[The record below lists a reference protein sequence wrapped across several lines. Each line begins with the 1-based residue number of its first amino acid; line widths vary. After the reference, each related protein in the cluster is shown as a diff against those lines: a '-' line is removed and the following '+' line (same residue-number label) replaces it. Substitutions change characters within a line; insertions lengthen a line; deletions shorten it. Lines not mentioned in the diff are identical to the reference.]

1 MAALEVRN
9 LTKKYRPGQGNE
21 VQALDGISM
30 SINDSEFVSVVG
42 RAGSGKTT
50 LLRCMGLLIRPTSGQ
65 VIIDRVDTASL
76 SDGERADF
84 RGRRVGFVL
93 RDHSLLP
100 TLSVLQ
106 NVVLPV
112 RYGPFR
118 RGAKKRA
125 RELLDLVGLADLMRR
140 RPDELS
146 NGQAQRVAI
155 ARAMIKEPGVVL
167 ADEPT
172 GEVDNET
179 SDELLYLLRQLNR
192 TSGVT
197 LVIATHDLEVAS
209 CTDRMIR
216 IRDGQVAADERLRV
230 DLRRLRELR

>member
-1 MAALEVRN
+1 
-9 LTKKYRPGQGNE
+9 
-21 VQALDGISM
+21 
-30 SINDSEFVSVVG
+30 
-42 RAGSGKTT
+42 
-50 LLRCMGLLIRPTSGQ
+50 
-65 VIIDRVDTASL
+65 
-76 SDGERADF
+76 
-84 RGRRVGFVL
+84 
-93 RDHSLLP
+93 
-100 TLSVLQ
+100 
-106 NVVLPV
+106 
-112 RYGPFR
+112 
-118 RGAKKRA
+118 
-125 RELLDLVGLADLMRR
+125 
-140 RPDELS
+140 
-146 NGQAQRVAI
+146 VAI

>member
-30 SINDSEFVSVVG
+30 SINDGEFVSVVG

-50 LLRCMGLLIRPTSGQ
+50 LLRCIGLLIRPTSGQ
-65 VIIDRVDTASL
+65 VMIDRVDTASL
-76 SDGERADF
+76 SDGERADI
-84 RGRRVGFVL
+84 RGRQVGFIL
-93 RDHSLLP
+93 QDHSLLP